1 MGVEIF
7 GYEHLTFLGVF
18 DICAVASLI
27 VIKVKTNSE
36 KARKLLYS
44 L

>member
-1 MGVEIF
+1 MGVELF

-18 DICAVASLI
+18 VICVVASLI

-36 KARKLLYS
+36 KSKKIII
-44 L
+44 